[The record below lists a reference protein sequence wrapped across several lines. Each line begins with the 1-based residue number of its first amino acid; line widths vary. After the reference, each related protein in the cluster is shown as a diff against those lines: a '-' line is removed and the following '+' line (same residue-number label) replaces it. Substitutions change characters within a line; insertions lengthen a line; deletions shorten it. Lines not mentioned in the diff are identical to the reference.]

1 MNNNMENPNIIGSAP
16 AAGSP
21 SVPAPTQ
28 NQGAPAGQT
37 TKTGGATG
45 DTKNYDE
52 LATRFGAQ
60 GQELGE
66 YRQFFQNIA
75 PLLDKLDQA
84 PELVQAIIDGKVDK
98 NIAQAVMEGRVD
110 VRDAA
115 IVTQAAN
122 TVKEKMG
129 EEKFNLAT
137 PEAITKLVQTE
148 VSKVRKEFEEKA
160 DLQSFQDYTQKFIEK
175 TPDFQEYADA
185 VDKWLDTHDVSDIEV
200 AYYAVKGKMSEA
212 SAQKAA
218 EAAQGERAKELLANA
233 GGGGQTS
240 QFAPDGSPII
250 DSFISGQVNPNS
262 FFK

>member
-1 MNNNMENPNIIGSAP
+1 MENPIIPGSAP
-16 AAGSP
+16 AGSP
-21 SVPAPTQ
+21 QIVPAPTT
-28 NQGAPAGQT
+28 NPGAPAGET
-37 TKTGGATG
+37 NKTGGATG

-52 LATRFGAQ
+52 LATRFGTQ

-98 NIAQAVMEGRVD
+98 SIAQAVMEGRVD

-115 IVTQAAN
+115 IVQQAAT

-137 PEAITKLVQTE
+137 PEAVTKLVEAE
-148 VSKVRKEFEEKA
+148 VGKVRKEFEEKA
-160 DLQSFQDYTQKFIEK
+160 DLQTFQDYTQKFIEK
-175 TPDFQEYADA
+175 TSDFQEYADA
-185 VDKWLDTHDVSDIEV
+185 VDKWLDSHDVSDIEV
-200 AYYAVKGKMSEA
+200 AYYAVKGQMSEA
-212 SAQKAA
+212 NAKKAA
-218 EAAQGERAKELLANA
+218 EAAQGERAKEIMANA
-233 GGGGQTS
+233 GGGGQTNS
-240 QFAPDGSPII
+240 QFAPDGTPIV
-250 DSFISGQVNPNS
+250 DQFISGRVNPNS